1 MSTQEKVVNPV
12 KVITGKNTRWS
23 YLYVFEPRAVAE
35 GATPKYSVS
44 LIIPKDDDV
53 TIQKIKD
60 AIQAAYNEGQG
71 VLRGTSKVVPPLSA
85 IHNPLRDGD
94 KEKPEDEA
102 YKNSYFVS
110 ANSTKAPGILD
121 AAKNPITD
129 PEEVYSGCYGRASI
143 TFFPYNSNGNK
154 GIGCGL
160 NNLML
165 VRKGEPLGGR
175 SSADAD
181 FAEYEDDDELF
192 D

>member
-1 MSTQEKVVNPV
+1 MSTQEKTVNPV

-23 YLYVFEPRAVAE
+23 YLNVFEPRAAAE

-44 LIIPKDDDV
+44 LIIPKDDEV

-71 VLRGTSKVVPPLSA
+71 VLRGTSKAVPPLSA
-85 IHNPLRDGD
+85 IHTPLRDGS
-94 KEKPEDEA
+94 EKPDDEA
-102 YKNSYFVS
+102 YANAFFVN
-110 ANSTKAPGILD
+110 ANSTKAPGIVD
-121 AAKNPITD
+121 ATKTPIDD

-143 TFFPYNSNGNK
+143 TFFAYNSNGNR

-165 VRKGEPLGGR
+165 LKKGEPLGGR
-175 SSADAD
+175 ASAEAD
-181 FAEYEDDDELF
+181 FAEYEDDGELF